1 MSTLEYIPL
10 PFQSTFSL
18 HVPCN
23 VFASLDLLSKKHLGN
38 SLTMEFVFFTPTT
51 PFVWLFF
58 LFFCCSF
65 VGARTMWSLDSPS
78 GGQQR
83 KLKMV
88 WTCSRVNIFFKA
100 LSNDV
105 DLICILNSFCSKF
118 NYHTRWQK
126 LIGPCDKIMFHLK
139 WMIKIKLIF
148 LKFTYVD
155 DKIRIIHPWRF
166 YHPRA

>member
-10 PFQSTFSL
+10 PFESKFSL

-38 SLTMEFVFFTPTT
+38 SLTMEFVFFAPTT

-78 GGQQR
+78 RGHLR
-83 KLKMV
+83 KLEMV
-88 WTCSRVNIFFKA
+88 WTCSRINIFFKA
-100 LSNDV
+100 LANDV
-105 DLICILNSFCSKF
+105 DLILYFKFILLKIQLSYKVAKNQLGHVTKSCS
-118 NYHTRWQK
+118 
-126 LIGPCDKIMFHLK
+126 I
-139 WMIKIKLIF
+139 
-148 LKFTYVD
+148 
-155 DKIRIIHPWRF
+155 
-166 YHPRA
+166 